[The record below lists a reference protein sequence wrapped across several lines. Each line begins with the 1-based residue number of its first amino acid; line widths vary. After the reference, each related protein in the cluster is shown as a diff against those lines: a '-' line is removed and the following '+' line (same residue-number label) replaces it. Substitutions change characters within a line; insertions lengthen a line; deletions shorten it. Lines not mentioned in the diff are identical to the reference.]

1 MRRSSLRL
9 ALFGSASLILIC
21 SPSASTL
28 PSLESRQECD
38 SLFCPNIEDSL
49 GAILNWF
56 FQESRDQQT
65 LPLPPVE
72 DHDQQ
77 RPNPSVNTNSDP
89 DIDILIT
96 TQPHG
101 PELCQANP
109 APAPALQ
116 GKGGNVGANMQSC
129 DEATEKIIWPVSC
142 DDRAAN
148 EITERML
155 SEIDNQYWASTNP
168 LCPSQGGIAFWVAR
182 LTPNQVLA
190 IRGTKGTA
198 VRDITPNTPF
208 SMDDLRRVPAA
219 RTNAPVKA
227 KAHHLKKRGSLYVK
241 KQLAA
246 DSSLTFLS
254 TPHGKTNEN
263 RGYAYLSS
271 STGNPEIRKI
281 IRIYVIDSGY
291 DWLNTDF
298 QHHASVRWLYANG
311 VPKEES
317 DIDPNGH
324 GTCIFTKIGGRRYGV
339 FKEAEMV
346 MVKSKVREASFLSAL
361 SKIILDRQRDIE
373 MGNDMRGRVVINI
386 SGGWIHPDG
395 APVSQLLMDYMQD
408 LVVSKHAVVVT
419 SAGRDEENSWGEI
432 VHMPAGLGASY
443 DIITVGAVNP
453 QPGPTYGARYAWS
466 PGGDALTVTGPGRG
480 TCQIPNDKGFQME
493 GPSMAGAVVSG
504 LVAYF
509 LSIPEL
515 QAHFR
520 AQANLPL
527 AVKEFL
533 QSTMSIRRY
542 QAQKSVWNGLDF
554 DDNTLTYDSSFNP
567 WQYIPT
573 LQVPQQ
579 PRTDFP

>member
-1 MRRSSLRL
+1 MRSTLPL
-9 ALFGSASLILIC
+9 ALFSSASLILIC
-21 SPSASTL
+21 SPAASAL
-28 PSLESRQECD
+28 PSLESRQSCET
-38 SLFCPNIEDSL
+38 LFCPDLDDSL
-49 GAILNWF
+49 GAALNWI
-56 FQESRDQQT
+56 FQESPDQQT
-65 LPLPPVE
+65 LPLPPSAT
-72 DHDQQ
+72 HDQE
-77 RPNPSVNTNSDP
+77 RPNPSLNTNSDP
-89 DIDILIT
+89 EINILVT
-96 TQPHG
+96 AQPQG
-101 PELCQANP
+101 PESCQATP
-109 APAPALQ
+109 APASQ
-116 GKGGNVGANMQSC
+116 GTAGNVVANVQSC

-142 DDRAAN
+142 DDQAAN

-155 SEIDNQYWASTNP
+155 SEMDNQYWASTNP
-168 LCPSQGGIAFWVAR
+168 LCPAQGGIAFWVAS

-190 IRGTKGTA
+190 IRGTEGTA
-198 VRDITPNTPF
+198 VKDITPNTPF

-219 RTNAPVKA
+219 RTEAPVKA
-227 KAHHLKKRGSLYVK
+227 KPRHLKKRGSLYVK

-246 DSSLTFLS
+246 DRSLTFLS
-254 TPHGKTNEN
+254 TPEGKTNEN

-271 STGNPEIRKI
+271 STGTPEIRKTV
-281 IRIYVIDSGY
+281 RIYVIDSGY

-298 QHHASVRWLYANG
+298 QQHVSVRWLYAGG
-311 VPKEES
+311 VRNEES

-346 MVKSKVREASFLSAL
+346 MVKSKIREASFLSAL
-361 SKIILDRQRDIE
+361 SKIILDRQKDID
-373 MGNDMRGRVVINI
+373 MGNDMRGYVVINI

-395 APVSQLLMDYMQD
+395 APPPQLLMDYMQD

-453 QPGPTYGARYAWS
+453 EPGPTYGARYAWS

-480 TCQIPNDKGFQME
+480 MCQIPNDKGFQME

-520 AQANLPL
+520 AQSNLPL
-527 AVKEFL
+527 AVKNFL
-533 QSTMSIRRY
+533 QTTMSIRRY

-554 DDNTLTYDSSFNP
+554 DDNTLTYDSDFNP
-567 WQYIPT
+567 WQYLPT
-573 LQVPQQ
+573 FGVPQQ
-579 PRTDFP
+579 PGTDFR

>member
-1 MRRSSLRL
+1 MRGSLRL

-21 SPSASTL
+21 SPSVSTL
-28 PSLESRQECD
+28 PSLVSRQACD
-38 SLFCPNIEDSL
+38 TLFCPNLNDSL
-49 GAILNWF
+49 GAMLNWF
-56 FQESRDQQT
+56 FQEPGDQET
-65 LPLPPVE
+65 LPLPPV
-72 DHDQQ
+72 DNQDQQ

-89 DIDILIT
+89 DIDIFINA
-96 TQPHG
+96 QPQG
-101 PELCQANP
+101 PELCQATP
-109 APAPALQ
+109 ALAPASQ

-129 DEATEKIIWPVSC
+129 DEATEMIIWPVSC
-142 DDRAAN
+142 DDQAAN

-168 LCPSQGGIAFWVAR
+168 LCHSQGGIAFWVAR

-190 IRGTKGTA
+190 IRGKGTA
-198 VRDITPNTPF
+198 VRAITPNTPF

-219 RTNAPVKA
+219 RTKAPVKA
-227 KAHHLKKRGSLYVK
+227 KAYHLKKRGRLYVK

-246 DSSLTFLS
+246 DRSLTFLS
-254 TPHGKTNEN
+254 TPKGKTNEN

-271 STGNPEIRKI
+271 STGTPGIRNI

-298 QHHASVRWLYANG
+298 QQHASVRWLYAGG
-311 VPKEES
+311 VRKEES

-346 MVKSKVREASFLSAL
+346 MVKSNVREASFLSAL
-361 SKIILDRQRDIE
+361 SKIILDRQGDID

-386 SGGWIHPDG
+386 SGGWILPDG
-395 APVSQLLMDYMQD
+395 APLSQLLMDYMQD
-408 LVVSKHAVVVT
+408 LVVSKHTVVVT
-419 SAGRDEENSWGEI
+419 SAGRDEKNSWGEI

-453 QPGPTYGARYAWS
+453 EPGPTYGARYAWS

-515 QAHFR
+515 QAHFQ

-533 QSTMSIRRY
+533 RSTMSIRRY
-542 QAQKSVWNGLDF
+542 HAQRSVWNGLDY

-573 LQVPQQ
+573 LQLPQ
-579 PRTDFP
+579 

>member
-9 ALFGSASLILIC
+9 AVFGSASLILIC

-28 PSLESRQECD
+28 PSLKSRQACD
-38 SLFCPNIEDSL
+38 TLFCPNLDDSL
-49 GAILNWF
+49 GAILNWV
-56 FQESRDQQT
+56 FQQSLGQQT

-72 DHDQQ
+72 NHDQQ
-77 RPNPSVNTNSDP
+77 RPDPTMNTDSHP
-89 DIDILIT
+89 DVEIFIT
-96 TQPHG
+96 AQPHG
-101 PELCQANP
+101 PESCQPTP

-116 GKGGNVGANMQSC
+116 GKEGNVGANMQSC
-129 DEATEKIIWPVSC
+129 EEATEKIIWPVSC

-155 SEIDNQYWASTNP
+155 GEIDNQYWASTNP

-208 SMDDLRRVPAA
+208 SIDDLRRVPAA
-219 RTNAPVKA
+219 PINAPVKA
-227 KAHHLKKRGSLYVK
+227 KAHHFKKRASLHVK

-246 DSSLTFLS
+246 DLSLTFLS
-254 TPHGKTNEN
+254 TPVEKTNEN

-271 STGNPEIRKI
+271 STGKPETRKT

-291 DWLNTDF
+291 DWLNSDF
-298 QHHASVRWLYANG
+298 QQHASVRWLYAGG
-311 VPKEES
+311 VRKEES

-346 MVKSKVREASFLSAL
+346 MVKSKVKEASFLSAL
-361 SKIILDRQRDIE
+361 SKIILDRQRDID
-373 MGNDMRGRVVINI
+373 MGNDMRGHVVINI
-386 SGGWIHPDG
+386 SGGWIQPDG
-395 APVSQLLMDYMQD
+395 VPLSQILMDYMQD

-443 DIITVGAVNP
+443 GIITVGAVNP
-453 QPGPTYGARYAWS
+453 EPGPTYGARYAWS

-480 TCQIPNDKGFQME
+480 MCQIPNDKGFQME

-509 LSIPEL
+509 LSIPDL

-554 DDNTLTYDSSFNP
+554 DDNTLSYDSSFNP

-573 LQVPQQ
+573 LEVPGQ
-579 PRTDFP
+579 PRSDFP

>member
-1 MRRSSLRL
+1 MRSALRL

-21 SPSASTL
+21 APSASAL
-28 PSLESRQECD
+28 PSLKSRQTCD
-38 SLFCPNIEDSL
+38 TLFCPNLDDSL
-49 GAILNWF
+49 GGILNWF
-56 FQESRDQQT
+56 IQYSQDQET
-65 LPLPPVE
+65 LPLVPVAN
-72 DHDQQ
+72 HDQEK
-77 RPNPSVNTNSDP
+77 PNHSVNANSAP
-89 DIDILIT
+89 DIDIFVT
-96 TQPHG
+96 AKPQS
-101 PELCQANP
+101 PELCQPTP
-109 APAPALQ
+109 APVLQ
-116 GKGGNVGANMQSC
+116 GEVGNAGANMQSC
-129 DEATEKIIWPVSC
+129 DEPIEKIIWPVSC
-142 DDRAAN
+142 DDQAAN
-148 EITERML
+148 EIAERML
-155 SEIDNQYWASTNP
+155 SKMDNQYWASTNP

-182 LTPNQVLA
+182 LTPNQILF
-190 IRGTKGTA
+190 ISETKGTA

-208 SMDDLRRVPAA
+208 SVSDLRRVPAA
-219 RTNAPVKA
+219 RRKAPVKA
-227 KAHHLKKRGSLYVK
+227 KARYLKKRGSLYVK

-254 TPHGKTNEN
+254 TPEGKTNEN

-271 STGNPEIRKI
+271 STGTPAIQKT

-298 QHHASVRWLYANG
+298 QQHASVRWLYAGG
-311 VPKEES
+311 VRKEES

-339 FKEAEMV
+339 FKGAEMV

-361 SKIILDRQRDIE
+361 SKIILDRQKDID
-373 MGNDMRGRVVINI
+373 MGNDMRGYVVINI

-395 APVSQLLMDYMQD
+395 APVSQLLIDYMQD
-408 LVVSKHAVVVT
+408 LVASKHAVVVT

-432 VHMPAGLGASY
+432 VHMPAGLGATS

-453 QPGPTYGARYAWS
+453 EPGPTYGARYAWS

-480 TCQIPNDKGFQME
+480 TCQIQNDKGFQME

-533 QSTMSIRRY
+533 SSTMSVRRY

-567 WQYIPT
+567 WQYIPNF
-573 LQVPQQ
+573 QVPQQ
-579 PRTDFP
+579 PRTDLP

>member
-1 MRRSSLRL
+1 MRSSLRL

-21 SPSASTL
+21 SSSALTL

-38 SLFCPNIEDSL
+38 TLFCPKLDDSL
-49 GAILNWF
+49 GAILNWL
-56 FQESRDQQT
+56 FQDSRDQET
-65 LPLPPVE
+65 LPLPPV
-72 DHDQQ
+72 DNHDQQ
-77 RPNPSVNTNSDP
+77 GPNPSVNTNSDP
-89 DIDILIT
+89 DIDVFIT
-96 TQPHG
+96 AQPHG
-101 PELCQANP
+101 PESCQAT
-109 APAPALQ
+109 
-116 GKGGNVGANMQSC
+116 KGGSVGAIMQSC

-142 DDRAAN
+142 DDQAAN

-155 SEIDNQYWASTNP
+155 SEIDNQYWASINP

-219 RTNAPVKA
+219 RQKAPVKA
-227 KAHHLKKRGSLYVK
+227 KAHHLKKRENLYVK

-246 DSSLTFLS
+246 DRSLTFLS
-254 TPHGKTNEN
+254 TPKGKTNEN

-271 STGNPEIRKI
+271 STGTPEVQKI

-298 QHHASVRWLYANG
+298 QQHASVRWLYANG
-311 VPKEES
+311 IQKQES
-317 DIDPNGH
+317 DMDPNGH

-361 SKIILDRQRDIE
+361 SKIILDRQRDID

-395 APVSQLLMDYMQD
+395 APVSQLLVDYMQD

-419 SAGRDEENSWGEI
+419 SAGRDEENRWSDI
-432 VHMPAGLGASY
+432 VHMPARLGASY
-443 DIITVGAVNP
+443 DIITVGAVNAE
-453 QPGPTYGARYAWS
+453 PGPTYGARYSWS
-466 PGGDALTVTGPGRG
+466 PGGDALTVTGPGCG
-480 TCQIPNDKGFQME
+480 MCQIPNDKGFQME

-515 QAHFR
+515 QAHFQ

-533 QSTMSIRRY
+533 QSTMSIRRF

-554 DDNTLTYDSSFNP
+554 DDNTLTYDSNLNP

-573 LQVPQQ
+573 LQIPQQ
-579 PRTDFP
+579 PR

>member
-1 MRRSSLRL
+1 MRSSLRL
-9 ALFGSASLILIC
+9 ALFGSASLILIY

-28 PSLESRQECD
+28 PSLESRQACD
-38 SLFCPNIEDSL
+38 TLFCPDLDDTL

-56 FQESRDQQT
+56 FQGSRDQET
-65 LPLPPVE
+65 LPLPRVE
-72 DHDQQ
+72 NHDQQ
-77 RPNPSVNTNSDP
+77 RPNPSGNTNSDP
-89 DIDILIT
+89 DVEIFIT
-96 TQPHG
+96 AQPNG
-101 PELCQANP
+101 PELCQPTP

-116 GKGGNVGANMQSC
+116 GKGGDVDANMQSC

-142 DDRAAN
+142 DDQAAN
-148 EITERML
+148 ELTERLL

-168 LCPSQGGIAFWVAR
+168 LCPSKGGIAFWVAR

-190 IRGTKGTA
+190 IRGMEGTA

-219 RTNAPVKA
+219 RTKSPAKA
-227 KAHHLKKRGSLYVK
+227 KTRHLKKRGSLYVK

-246 DSSLTFLS
+246 DRSLTFLS
-254 TPHGKTNEN
+254 TPVGKANEN

-271 STGNPEIRKI
+271 STENPGIRKS

-298 QHHASVRWLYANG
+298 QQHASVRWLYAGG
-311 VPKEES
+311 VQKEES
-317 DIDPNGH
+317 DLDPNGH

-346 MVKSKVREASFLSAL
+346 MVKIKAKEASFLSAL
-361 SKIILDRQRDIE
+361 SKIILDRQSDID
-373 MGNDMRGRVVINI
+373 MGNDMGGRVVINI

-395 APVSQLLMDYMQD
+395 APLSQLLGDYMQD

-432 VHMPAGLGASY
+432 VHMPAALGASY

-453 QPGPTYGARYAWS
+453 EPGPTYGARYAWS
-466 PGGDALTVTGPGRG
+466 PGGDALTVSGPGRG
-480 TCQIPNDKGFQME
+480 TCQIPDDKKFQME

-520 AQANLPL
+520 AQANFPL

-554 DDNTLTYDSSFNP
+554 DDNTLTYESNFNP
-567 WQYIPT
+567 WQYIPR

-579 PRTDFP
+579 PHSDFP